1 MTTPVAA
8 DRPAAGQRRAAI
20 LGYPARHSLSPVIH
34 RRAYELLGLSDWTYE
49 IHELQPAD
57 LPGFL
62 SGLDDTWRGFSA
74 TMPLKQAVAVL
85 GEPSD
90 LVRLSGV
97 ANTLVI
103 DHTPAGRRHRVHNT
117 DVGGFRRAVATS
129 AAPSP
134 RTATVIGSGAT
145 ARSAV
150 VALTAL
156 EEVTITARDQAKA
169 DALAEFADTL
179 GLKSATVPWGHFP
192 VVDLVVSTVPA
203 DALAPLVGELI
214 ASRPRQVFDV
224 IYHPWPTP
232 LAAAALAAGVSVL
245 NGLDLLVHQAT
256 EQIEMFTGHRVPVRP
271 LLSAVRK
278 AAGSP
283 APA

>member
-34 RRAYELLGLSDWTYE
+34 RRAYELLGLTDWTYD
-49 IHELQPAD
+49 IRELLPAD
-57 LPGFL
+57 LPAFL
-62 SGLDDTWRGFSA
+62 AGLDDTWRGFSV
-74 TMPLKQAVAVL
+74 TMPLKQAVASL

-90 LVRLSGV
+90 LVTLSGV

-117 DVGGFRRAVATS
+117 DVGGFRRAIATG
-129 AAPSP
+129 AEPGP
-134 RTATVIGSGAT
+134 RTAAVIGSGAT

-150 VALTAL
+150 VALAAL
-156 EEVTITARDQAKA
+156 DEVTITARDRAKA
-169 DALAEFADTL
+169 DVLAEFAGTL
-179 GLKSATVPWGHFP
+179 GVKSATTAWGRFP
-192 VVDLVVSTVPA
+192 DVDLVVSTVPA
-203 DALAPLVGELI
+203 DALAPLVREVI

-256 EQIEMFTGHRVPVRP
+256 EQIEMFTGHRVPIAP

-283 APA
+283 ARA